1 MKLYIWDS
9 RGQTHYFDAI
19 EAALHAPWVV
29 LSRYLLESLSCCKD
43 CFTASCLLDKAS
55 WNAATSP
62 VDRVLSLPAKS
73 IPNYCCTPTGK
84 LSFTK
89 QFPSSKVPAHE
100 AAAAHQACTTSLC
113 THHTRLCNML
123 RADKMVAA
131 MWATDT
137 PNRCGLAVD
146 RHAC

>member
-73 IPNYCCTPTGK
+73 IPNYCCIPTTE
-84 LSFTK
+84 LSLTK
-89 QFPSSKVPAHE
+89 KFPCSMIPAHE
-100 AAAAHQACTTSLC
+100 AAAPYQICTVSLC
-113 THHTRLCNML
+113 TRHVRICDTLL
-123 RADKMVAA
+123 VDKVVAA
-131 MWATDT
+131 M
-137 PNRCGLAVD
+137 LAID
-146 RHAC
+146 MHAHG